1 MKLLRIIL
9 VFACAVIATG
19 TYAQDC
25 DEYTVS
31 AQNGNAY
38 YTPVNNFYRYSFTQQ
53 IFTPGEVGSTGNIT
67 NIAFKYCYTSPSTKK
82 NNVKIYLGHTNKDV
96 FNSTTDWVSPNS
108 LTLVYTGDL
117 NCSTGWNDFELDVP
131 FAYNGV
137 DNLIVCVDDESNQ
150 YDGSS
155 YTFYYTNCTDNKT
168 LTYQNDATSWTNSTS
183 NSGTL
188 RSYRPDICFKFCEPY
203 AMSSGTH
210 TLTTCNVTI
219 YDNGGP
225 SGNYAAN
232 SNDTLIIYPSTND
245 CKVSLTGGTY
255 NMANQSSG
263 GIPYDYIKIFNG
275 DDVSG
280 TLLST
285 LSGLNGTITTP
296 ITSTASNGALTIVF
310 HSNGSNQKDGF
321 ALSFSCDCPITSYNM
336 SSGTHTI
343 TACDITVYDNGGPN
357 GDYAN
362 NSNDILIINPTS
374 SGCFVSLTGTY
385 YTEASYDTIKIYN
398 GAGVS
403 GALLAT
409 LAGNGTVTTPIT
421 STASNGALTISFH
434 SDGSVQYDGFEFFI
448 DCSGGCSCGIG
459 PSGLNATTGDQ
470 QITLTWNA
478 AAGASGYLIEYGPH
492 GFTPGTGTQVSTNN
506 TSYTFN
512 NLVNGAE
519 LDFYVSMICNGTP
532 ITPVMISATPN
543 ITYNMTSGTHT
554 ITSCGTIVY
563 DNGGPNGDYSTY
575 SNDTLIIY
583 PSSSGCMVSLTG
595 TYLTE
600 SVSLDYIKVFNGA
613 GTSGTLLATFGGTGA
628 VTTPI
633 YSSAP
638 NGALT
643 IVFHSDGSVQKSG
656 YEFFIDCSGG
666 CSCGIGPSGLNATT
680 GNQQIILSWTA
691 ATDANGYVIEY
702 GPHGFAPGTGTQ
714 VSTNST
720 SYTFNNLTNGLELD
734 FYVSMICNGT
744 PAVPVM
750 VSSTPNN
757 DISMQSGSTTIT
769 ACNTIV
775 YDNGGAN
782 GDYANSSNDTLII
795 YPATT
800 GCKISL
806 TGSYVTE
813 SATLDYIKIFD
824 GAGVTGTLLATLG
837 GTGSVTTPI
846 NSTDA
851 NGALTIV
858 FRSDGSVQK
867 SGFEFVISTICQGNC
882 NCDFSPQ
889 TIYLADTVYC
899 CVPYHDNGLDTTFTH
914 AGTYKFSFVNI
925 PNNNCDTIRNVLLTL
940 TVLPVS
946 ISGSSY
952 FCADS
957 SVTLTAS
964 PGVSYL
970 WNTGET
976 SQSITVNQ
984 IGTYRVTVT
993 AEQGCTAS
1001 ASHIVAPIDEFISSI
1016 SIPDMCAGN
1025 SYLITGSYETESE
1038 IELYH
1043 TQSTLSIADTAFLP
1057 DGVPCDPYGCSY
1069 RSTLTFTDYND
1080 TSIVES
1086 VDDIYYVKINL
1097 EHSFIGDIYINITC
1111 PNGQKADIMR
1121 WSGSGSTDCS
1131 SLIPESS
1138 REWQDGDNYSSAHFG
1153 DAYDFEDSDNKCDMT
1168 SANNAPG
1175 TGWNYCWSNNN
1186 SQGYT
1191 YAADGGLVYRSANV
1205 HNGSV
1210 DSSNVEAGTQFYHP
1224 DESFESLI
1232 GCPLNGNWYIEV
1244 MDGWGIDNGYIF
1256 GWELSLTEEQFLSNP
1271 FDVSYITPDSIWT
1284 TVISDTSF
1292 TISPPA
1298 DLSGD
1303 TTILY
1308 TLHFYDSDGCSFD
1321 TIVPVQVYAAPHS
1334 DIWVTTC
1341 DEYEWNGVTLTT
1353 SGEYTQTFPSTANCD
1368 SVVTLHLTINDV
1380 ATGIDTQTACNEYIW
1395 IDGNTYTAS
1404 NNTAT
1409 YTIVGG
1415 SVLGCDSVVSLNLT
1429 INDAYEVNDERTVC
1443 PNALPYVWNDV
1454 TFTEAGTQ
1462 SVTLTATNGCDSVVN
1477 MTLSL
1482 NDAYEINDERTVCPT
1497 ALPYEWNGVTF
1508 NEAGT
1513 QSVTLTAVN
1522 GCDSVV
1528 NMTLSLNDAY
1538 EINDERTVCPTAL
1551 PYEWNGVTF
1560 NEAGTQSVTLTATN
1574 GCDSVVNMT
1583 LSLNDAYEINDERT
1597 VCPNA
1602 LPYSWNGVT
1611 FNEAGTQSVTLTAV
1625 NGCDSVVN
1633 MTLSLNSAYEV
1644 NDEITVCPN
1653 ALPYEWNNVTFTEA
1667 GTQSVT
1673 LTATNGCDS
1682 VVNMTLSLNDAYEIN
1697 DERTVCPTA
1706 LPYEWNGVTFHE
1718 AGTQSVT
1725 LTATNGCDSV
1735 VNMILSLNSAYEIN
1749 DERTVCP
1756 TALPYVWNGLTFNEA
1771 GTQSV
1776 TLTADNGCDSVVN
1789 MTLSLNDAYEV
1800 NDEITVCPTAL
1811 PYSWN
1816 GVTFNEAGTQS
1827 VTLTAVNGCDSV
1839 VNMTLSLNSAYE
1851 VNDEI
1856 TVCPNALPYE
1866 WNNVTFTE
1874 AGTQSVTLT
1883 ATNGCDSVVNMTLSL
1898 NDAYEINDERTVC
1911 PTALPYS
1918 WNGVTF
1924 NEAGTQSVTL
1934 TAVNGCDSVVNMTLS
1949 LNDAYEIN
1957 DERTVCP
1964 TALPYVWNGVTFNE
1978 AGMQSVTLTAVNGCD
1993 SVVNM
1998 TLSLNDAYEINDEIT
2013 VCPTALPYVWN
2024 GVTFNEAGTQSV
2036 TLTADNG
2043 CDSVVNM
2050 TLSLNDAYEIND
2062 ERTVCPTALP
2072 YSWNGVSFTEAGT
2085 QSVTLTATNGCDS
2098 VVNMTLSL
2106 NDAYEINDERTVCPT
2121 ALPYVWN
2128 GVTFTEAGTQ
2138 SVTITAANGCDSV
2151 VNMTLSL
2158 NDAYEINDE
2167 RTVCPTAL
2175 PYSWNG
2181 VTFNEAGTQSVT
2193 LTAVNG
2199 CDSVVNMTL
2208 LVFTPTHTATSQE
2221 QCGGTFIWNG
2231 TEYAESGDY
2240 TFSHEDGNG
2249 CIQVDTLHLV
2259 IHPLPETPILSV
2271 TDNTSCTEPNGSI
2284 SIIAPTGDGL
2294 TYSLNGGTPQSENS
2308 FSGLT
2313 TGTFTI
2319 TVWNNNGCSSSAS
2332 DSVSTIG
2339 STVNVAASANS
2350 PCVNGTL
2357 ELSASSESSDVSF
2370 EWTGPNNF
2378 SSSESQHIISNVSTD
2393 HAGVYT
2399 VVVTEIATGCTAS
2412 ASTTV
2417 SIHTPTTGDT
2427 TATACYSF
2435 FWHGETF
2442 TVSGDYRDTLANING
2457 CDSVVTLHLTIND
2470 TVFHQFEA
2478 QSCYSYDWN
2487 NTAYTQS
2494 GDYVQYFTA
2503 QNGCDSIVTLHL
2515 TINDTVFHQFEAQ
2528 SCYSYDWN
2536 NTTYTQSGDYIQ
2548 YFTAQNGC
2556 DSIVTLHLT
2565 INDTV
2570 FHQFEA
2576 QSCYSYD
2583 WNNTAYTQSGD
2594 YVQYFTAQNGC
2605 DSIVT
2610 LHLTINDTVFHQF
2623 DAQSCYSYEWNN
2635 TTYSLSGDYV
2645 QYFTAQNGCDSVVTL
2660 HLTISDTVFH
2670 QFEAQSCYSYDW
2682 NNTTYTQSGDYVQSF
2697 TAQNG
2702 CDSIVT
2708 LHLTISDTVFH
2719 QFEAQ
2724 SCYSYEW
2731 NNTIYTQSGDYV
2743 QYFTAQNGCD
2753 SVVTLHLTISDTV
2766 FHQFDA
2772 QSCYSYEW
2780 NNTIYTLSG
2789 DYVQYFT
2796 AANGCDS
2803 VVTLHLTINTPTHTA
2818 TSQEQCGGT
2827 FTWNGTEYAESG
2839 DYTFSHED
2847 DNGCIQVDTLHLI
2860 IHPLPE
2866 TLVLTATDNTSCA
2879 DPNGAITIESP
2890 IGSGFSYSI
2899 NGTDFQTQTAFNGLN
2914 TGDFTVTVMDEYGC
2928 TSTATVNVGTV
2939 GNTVTAAA
2947 SANTPCAG
2955 GVLELYAE
2963 TETTGATF
2971 AWSGPNNYSSNEQNP
2986 ALEYASPNLNGEYA
3000 LTVTDPVTHC
3010 SMSANVYVNVISP
3023 NVGNISINGVTILC
3037 DGESTDLT
3045 AFAFGNNGDV
3055 SFTWSNGDIGAT
3067 VTMTPTE
3074 STTYTVTAT
3083 ATIDDCSASVESSVE
3098 VTVNALPQ
3106 VNISGEFSF
3115 CQGESTT
3122 LIATEGYTYLWDN
3135 NLPSQSISV
3144 SEGGTYTVTVT
3155 DDNNCSNSASVTVNM
3170 LALPAIPSLTPTD
3183 NTSCADPNGAIT
3195 VDSPVGLGFTY
3206 SINGADFQ
3214 TETVFTDL
3222 HPGDYIITVMDEN
3235 GCVNNA
3241 SVNVGAVGNTVD
3253 AVASANTPCA
3263 GEPLV
3268 LTAETG
3274 TSAAI
3279 FDWTGPNG
3287 YSSNEQNPTRDN
3299 ANDNM
3304 SGQYTLTVT
3313 NPETHCSAA
3322 SNVIVTVNSPNTGIV
3337 NIYGVTTLCLGDSTE
3352 LIVTPTGGNGEFSY
3366 VWNTGDTTTN
3376 ISLNPV
3382 ESATYT
3388 VSTTAV
3394 VGDCSASTETSVN
3407 VIVNPLPDANISG
3420 ITAFCEDDVQ
3430 KLTAAEGIAYH
3441 WSNNSTTQSI
3451 YVFESGTY
3459 SVTVTD
3465 INNCSNSDS
3474 VSVELL
3480 PLPSTPTL
3488 TPTDNS
3494 SCTVPNGAITVDS
3507 PIGAGFTYSI
3517 DDIDYQAETTFNG
3530 LDAGNYIV
3538 IVFNEYGCAS
3548 AGSVSVGQIGNM
3560 VDATASA
3567 NTPCAGETLVLAAET
3582 NTSAATFSWAG
3593 PDSFSSNEQN
3603 PIRENANEEM
3613 NGQYILTVTDSVT
3626 HCSMTDTV
3634 LVSVI
3639 SPNTGTIT
3647 IIGDTVL
3654 CQGDSTELSITVS
3667 DNNGNLSYLWDTG
3680 ETTTTVSANPSQST
3694 TYTVTTT
3701 ATLDGCSTSAETS
3714 VNVIVNT
3721 LPDISI
3727 SGTLI
3732 FCDGEVQELTASNG
3746 YNYLWGDNSTS
3757 QSILVSEGGEYAV
3770 TATDSNGCSN
3780 STSVNVTVNPIIYV
3794 TIDTTICHEASYPF
3808 DNQSITTSG
3817 TYIDTLTS
3825 SYGCDSIVTL
3835 NLIVADELRDSL
3847 LVDIC
3852 LGDSYFHPYFGELS
3866 PTETH
3871 TYQTVVT
3878 LDQGCSQTFS
3888 LTLTVHQPKET
3899 HIETSLCVGDT
3910 YQDNGFNIIA
3920 THATDTTYIL
3930 NDTTTFGCDSTIF
3943 LHLIVHPS
3951 TDTTFLVTIVQN
3963 DLPFE
3968 LNSTYYYTTGIYTQD
3983 TLNIF
3988 GCDSI
3993 ITLNLIVNENVSN
4006 EIDSTICDNALPMT
4020 WNSVEFLTAGDTT
4033 ITLTAATGA
4042 DSVLTMHLH
4051 VNPTY
4056 HIDIFDTV
4064 CAGVYFESHGF
4075 QTTSFSDT
4083 ILSHNDLSV
4092 AGCDSVTTLHLTVK
4106 QPTAF
4111 TDVHDT
4117 CDSFTWID
4125 GVTYTEST
4133 TEPTVTLVNA
4143 AGCDSVITL
4152 HLTIRK
4158 STDYTDVHDTC
4169 DSFTWID
4176 GITYT
4181 ESTNTPTVTL
4191 VNAAGCDSVVTLN
4204 LTIRRSTTF
4213 TDVFD
4218 TCCNSFTWID
4228 GITYTESTNSPTFT
4242 LTNTVG
4248 CDSVVSLQLTIRK
4261 PTIYTDTHDTCD
4273 NFTWINGITYT
4284 ESTNTPT
4291 VTLTNAAGCDS
4302 VVTLN
4307 LTIYHPI
4314 HSAVTETTCESF
4326 TWNNQTYLQSGTYTF
4341 AHPDEN
4347 SCTQVDT
4354 LHLTVNYPVHTS
4366 ITETACESYLWNGQ
4380 TYTSSG
4386 TYTFSHEDA
4395 NGCTQVDTLHLT
4407 VNYPTHTAMADTA
4420 CESYT
4425 WNNQTYTQSGTYTF
4439 SHNDANGCTQ
4449 VDTLHLIV
4457 HHQIH
4462 IATTEN
4468 ACESFE
4474 WNGTTYTESGTYLF
4488 THLDAHGCTQVDTLH
4503 LTIHL
4508 PVHTAISQFTCD
4520 NYLWNDKIYSA
4531 SGTYLF
4537 SHLDENGCEQ
4547 VDTLH
4552 LTFVDPATSI
4562 TSLTNH
4568 FCSEGRLVLEVQT
4581 QLEDYVWSTGETSQT
4596 IIVNE
4601 EGTYTVT
4608 ASQGDCEA
4616 VAAFTIEPC
4625 ELEILLPNAIHP
4637 DGNGLNE
4644 FFSIAEAY
4652 YDQIN
4657 DFGFSI
4663 YIYNRWG
4670 VLVFSST
4677 SKYFQWNG
4685 EVNGT
4690 IYHDNVYNYI
4700 IEYRTKS
4707 GSPRNLK
4714 GSITVL

>member
-9 VFACAVIATG
+9 LFVCAVIATG

-31 AQNGNAY
+31 AQDGTAY
-38 YTPVNNFYRYSFTQQ
+38 NTPINNYWKYSFTQQ
-53 IFTPGEVGSTGNIT
+53 IFTHDEVGPAGDIT
-67 NIAFKYCYTSPSTKK
+67 KISFKYSYSSSMTKK
-82 NNVKIYLGHTNKDV
+82 NNVKIYLGHTTKNE
-96 FNSTTDWVSPNS
+96 FSSTTDWVSPTG
-108 LTLVYTGDL
+108 LTLVYSGNL
-117 NCSTGWNDFELDVP
+117 NCSAGWNEFELDIP
-131 FAYNGV
+131 FAYNGG
-137 DNLIVCVDDESNQ
+137 DNLLVCVEDESNQ

-155 YTFYYTNCTDNKT
+155 YTFYYTNCTGNNALVYYDDYD
-168 LTYQNDATSWTNSTS
+168 LWTSSS
-183 NSGTL
+183 DGSL
-188 RSYRPDICFKFCEPY
+188 YSYRSDIRFSFCEPY
-203 AMSSGTH
+203 AMSSGTQ

-225 SGNYAAN
+225 SNSYSAY
-232 SNDTLIIYPSTND
+232 SNDTLIIYPATSG

-255 NMANQSSG
+255 AIEAPSSSG
-263 GIPYDYIKIFNG
+263 TLYDYIKIFNG
-275 DDVSG
+275 EGVSG

-310 HSNGSNQKDGF
+310 HSDGSIQQNGF

-362 NSNDILIINPTS
+362 NSNDTLIILPSS
-374 SGCFVSLTGTY
+374 SGCMVSLTGTY
-385 YTEASYDTIKIYN
+385 VTESVSFDYIKIYN
-398 GAGVS
+398 GTGVS
-403 GALLAT
+403 GTLLAT
-409 LAGNGTVTTPIT
+409 LAETGSVTTPI
-421 STASNGALTISFH
+421 SSSASNGALTIVFH
-434 SDGSVQYDGFEFFI
+434 SDGSVQKSGYEFFI
-448 DCSGGCSCGIG
+448 DCAGGCSCGIG
-459 PSGLNATTGDQ
+459 PSGLNTATGDQ
-470 QITLTWNA
+470 QVTLSWTA
-478 AAGASGYLIEYGPH
+478 APGANGYLIEYGPH
-492 GFTPGTGTQVSTNN
+492 GFMPGTGTQVSTNG

-512 NLVNGAE
+512 NLVNGTE

-532 ITPVMISATPN
+532 APPVMVSATPN
-543 ITYNMTSGTHT
+543 NKIIMHSGTST
-554 ITSCGTIVY
+554 ITTCNTLVY

-583 PSSSGCMVSLTG
+583 PSSSGCLVSLTG
-595 TYLTE
+595 TYVTE
-600 SVSLDYIKVFNGA
+600 SITYDYIKIYNGT
-613 GTSGTLLATFGGTGA
+613 GTSGTLLATLAGTGS

-643 IVFHSDGSVQKSG
+643 IIFHSDGSSQYSG
-656 YEFFIDCSGG
+656 YEFNIQC
-666 CSCGIGPSGLNATT
+666 
-680 GNQQIILSWTA
+680 
-691 ATDANGYVIEY
+691 
-702 GPHGFAPGTGTQ
+702 
-714 VSTNST
+714 
-720 SYTFNNLTNGLELD
+720 
-734 FYVSMICNGT
+734 
-744 PAVPVM
+744 
-750 VSSTPNN
+750 
-757 DISMQSGSTTIT
+757 
-769 ACNTIV
+769 
-775 YDNGGAN
+775 
-782 GDYANSSNDTLII
+782 
-795 YPATT
+795 
-800 GCKISL
+800 
-806 TGSYVTE
+806 
-813 SATLDYIKIFD
+813 
-824 GAGVTGTLLATLG
+824 
-837 GTGSVTTPI
+837 
-846 NSTDA
+846 
-851 NGALTIV
+851 
-858 FRSDGSVQK
+858 
-867 SGFEFVISTICQGNC
+867 NC
-882 NCDFSPQ
+882 NVFQ
-889 TIYLADTVYC
+889 VTDTVCFGSHYQN
-899 CVPYHDNGLDTTFTH
+899 YGFDTTF
-914 AGTYKFSFVNI
+914 VI
-925 PNNNCDTIRNVLLTL
+925 PGEHSLSYVDQNGSIYVLQLY
-940 TVLPVS
+940 VLPKNHIS
-946 ISGSSY
+946 ITGDHY

-957 SVTLTAS
+957 TIILTAS
-964 PGVSYL
+964 PSVSYL
-970 WNTGET
+970 WSTGET
-976 SQSITVNQ
+976 TQSISVSQ
-984 IGTYRVTVT
+984 DGTYQVTVT
-993 AEQGCTAS
+993 NIYGCTATAIHS
-1001 ASHIVAPIDEFISSI
+1001 VTPINEFISSI
-1016 SIPDMCAGN
+1016 NIPDMCAGN

-1038 IELYH
+1038 IQMYH
-1043 TQSTLSIADTAFLP
+1043 TQSTLSVADTAFLP
-1057 DGVPCDPYGCSY
+1057 DGIPCDPYGCSY
-1069 RSTLTFTDYND
+1069 RSTLTFTDYSENA
-1080 TSIVES
+1080 IVES

-1111 PNGQKADIMR
+1111 PNGQKADIMH
-1121 WSGSGSTDCS
+1121 WAGTGSSVCSDSIPDSSIGWQPGDNCYGSTF
-1131 SLIPESS
+1131 
-1138 REWQDGDNYSSAHFG
+1138 FG
-1153 DAYDFEDSDNKCDMT
+1153 EAYDYGATDKCDI
-1168 SANNAPG
+1168 SASENAPG
-1175 TGWNYCWSNNN
+1175 IGWNYCWSNNT

-1205 HNGSV
+1205 HSVTVGSYSESV
-1210 DSSNVEAGTQFYHP
+1210 IDSSNVSAGTQFYHP

-1232 GCPLNGNWYIEV
+1232 GCPLNGDWYIEV
-1244 MDGWGIDNGYIF
+1244 IDGYGADNGYIF
-1256 GWELSLTEEQFLSNP
+1256 SWELALTDELLMSNN

-1284 TVISDTSF
+1284 TVMSDTSF

-1308 TLHFYDSDGCSFD
+1308 TLHFYDSEGCSFD
-1321 TIVPVQVYAAPHS
+1321 TIVPIQVNAAPHT

-1341 DEYEWNGVTLTT
+1341 DDYEWNGVTYTT
-1353 SGEYTQTFPSTANCD
+1353 SGEYTRTFSSSAGCD
-1368 SVVTLHLTINDV
+1368 SVVTLHLTISDF
-1380 ATGIDTQTACNEYIW
+1380 ATGTDIQTACDEFTW
-1395 IDGNTYTAS
+1395 IDGVTYTES

-1409 YTIVGG
+1409 FTIENG
-1415 SVLGCDSVVSLNLT
+1415 SMQGCDSVVTLNLT
-1429 INDAYEVNDERTVC
+1429 INDVYEVNDERTIC
-1443 PNALPYVWNDV
+1443 PTALPYIWNDV
-1454 TFTEAGTQ
+1454 TFNEAGTQ
-1462 SVTLTATNGCDSVVN
+1462 SVTLTAANGCDSVVN
-1477 MTLSL
+1477 MTLAL
-1482 NDAYEINDERTVCPT
+1482 NDAYNVNDERTVCPT
-1497 ALPYEWNGVTF
+1497 ALPYEWNDVIF

-1513 QSVTLTAVN
+1513 QSVTLTA
-1522 GCDSVV
+1522 
-1528 NMTLSLNDAY
+1528 A
-1538 EINDERTVCPTAL
+1538 
-1551 PYEWNGVTF
+1551 
-1560 NEAGTQSVTLTATN
+1560 
-1574 GCDSVVNMT
+1574 
-1583 LSLNDAYEINDERT
+1583 
-1597 VCPNA
+1597 
-1602 LPYSWNGVT
+1602 
-1611 FNEAGTQSVTLTAV
+1611 

-1633 MTLSLNSAYEV
+1633 MTLSLNSAYEI
-1644 NDEITVCPN
+1644 NDERTVCPN

-1682 VVNMTLSLNDAYEIN
+1682 VVNMTLSLN
-1697 DERTVCPTA
+1697 
-1706 LPYEWNGVTFHE
+1706 
-1718 AGTQSVT
+1718 
-1725 LTATNGCDSV
+1725 
-1735 VNMILSLNSAYEIN
+1735 SAYEVN

-1756 TALPYVWNGLTFNEA
+1756 TALPYVWNG
-1771 GTQSV
+1771 
-1776 TLTADNGCDSVVN
+1776 
-1789 MTLSLNDAYEV
+1789 
-1800 NDEITVCPTAL
+1800 
-1811 PYSWN
+1811 
-1816 GVTFNEAGTQS
+1816 VTFN
-1827 VTLTAVNGCDSV
+1827 
-1839 VNMTLSLNSAYE
+1839 
-1851 VNDEI
+1851 
-1856 TVCPNALPYE
+1856 
-1866 WNNVTFTE
+1866 E

-1964 TALPYVWNGVTFNE
+1964 TALPYVWNGVTFTE
-1978 AGMQSVTLTAVNGCD
+1978 AGTQSVTLTADNGCD

-2024 GVTFNEAGTQSV
+2024 GVTFNEAGMQSV
-2036 TLTADNG
+2036 TLTAVNG
-2043 CDSVVNM
+2043 CDSIVNM
-2050 TLSLNDAYEIND
+2050 TLALNDTYE
-2062 ERTVCPTALP
+2062 V
-2072 YSWNGVSFTEAGT
+2072 
-2085 QSVTLTATNGCDS
+2085 
-2098 VVNMTLSL
+2098 
-2106 NDAYEINDERTVCPT
+2106 NDERTVCPT

-2128 GVTFTEAGTQ
+2128 GVTFNEAGTQ
-2138 SVTITAANGCDSV
+2138 SVTLTAANGCDSV
-2151 VNMTLSL
+2151 VNMTLSV

-2167 RTVCPTAL
+2167 RTICPTAL
-2175 PYSWNG
+2175 PYIWNG

-2199 CDSVVNMTL
+2199 CDSAVNMTL

-2221 QCGGTFIWNG
+2221 QCGGTFTWNG

-2284 SIIAPTGDGL
+2284 SITSPTGDGL

-2417 SIHTPTTGDT
+2417 SIHTPTTSDT
-2427 TATACYSF
+2427 NATACYSF
-2435 FWHGETF
+2435 LWHGETF

-2515 TINDTVFHQFEAQ
+2515 TINDTVFHQFDAQ
-2528 SCYSYDWN
+2528 SCYSYEWN
-2536 NTTYTQSGDYIQ
+2536 NTI
-2548 YFTAQNGC
+2548 
-2556 DSIVTLHLT
+2556 
-2565 INDTV
+2565 
-2570 FHQFEA
+2570 
-2576 QSCYSYD
+2576 
-2583 WNNTAYTQSGD
+2583 YTQSGD

-2866 TLVLTATDNTSCA
+2866 TPVLTATDNTSCA

-2986 ALEYASPNLNGEYA
+2986 ALEYASTNLNGEYT

-3083 ATIDDCSASVESSVE
+3083 ATIDDCSASVESSVD

-3382 ESATYT
+3382 ESATYI

-3582 NTSAATFSWAG
+3582 NTSAATFTWAG
-3593 PDSFSSNEQN
+3593 PDSFISNEQN

-3613 NGQYILTVTDSVT
+3613 NGQYILTVTNSVT

-3647 IIGDTVL
+3647 IIGDTVF

-3746 YNYLWGDNSTS
+3746 YNYLWGNNSTS
-3757 QSILVSEGGEYAV
+3757 QSILVSESGEYAV

-3780 STSVNVTVNPIIYV
+3780 STSVNVTVNPIIHV

-3983 TLNIF
+3983 TLNIL

-4020 WNSVEFLTAGDTT
+4020 WNSVEFLTEGDTT

-4083 ILSHNDLSV
+4083 ILSNNDLSV
-4092 AGCDSVTTLHLTVK
+4092 TGCDSVTTLHLTVK

-4191 VNAAGCDSVVTLN
+4191 VNAAGCDSVVTLD
-4204 LTIRRSTTF
+4204 LTIRNTTTY
-4213 TDVFD
+4213 TDTYD

-4314 HSAVTETTCESF
+4314 HSAVTETACESF

-4425 WNNQTYTQSGTYTF
+4425 WNYQTYTQSGTYTF

-4508 PVHTAISQFTCD
+4508 PVHTAISQFSCD

-4552 LTFVDPATSI
+4552 LTFVDPTTSI

>member
-9 VFACAVIATG
+9 VFVCAVIATG

-96 FNSTTDWVSPNS
+96 FNSTTDWVSPNT

-155 YTFYYTNCTDNKT
+155 YTFYYTNCTGNKT

-310 HSNGSNQKDGF
+310 HSNESNEREGF
-321 ALSFSCDCPITSYNM
+321 KLIFNCECPITSINM
-336 SSGTHTI
+336 SGTQTI
-343 TACDITVYDNGGPN
+343 TTCGITIYDNGGPDD
-357 GDYAN
+357 DYGYN
-362 NSNDILIINPTS
+362 RNDTLIIYPSN
-374 SGCFVSLTGTY
+374 SGCMVSLTGTY
-385 YTEASYDTIKIYN
+385 DTETYYDTIKIYN
-398 GAGVS
+398 GTGVT
-403 GALLAT
+403 GTPIAA
-409 LAGNGTVTTPIT
+409 LAGNGSVTSPIT
-421 STASNGALTISFH
+421 STANNGAITILFH
-434 SDGSVQYDGFEFFI
+434 SDGSVNYGGFELYV
-448 DCSGGCSCGIG
+448 DCAGGCSCGIG

-543 ITYNMTSGTHT
+543 NTYNMTSGTHT

-595 TYLTE
+595 TYVTE
-600 SVSLDYIKVFNGA
+600 SVTWDYIKIFNGT
-613 GTSGTLLATFGGTGA
+613 GTSGTLLATLAGTGS

-643 IVFHSDGSVQKSG
+643 VVFHSDGSGQYSG
-656 YEFFIDCSGG
+656 YEFNIQC
-666 CSCGIGPSGLNATT
+666 
-680 GNQQIILSWTA
+680 
-691 ATDANGYVIEY
+691 
-702 GPHGFAPGTGTQ
+702 
-714 VSTNST
+714 
-720 SYTFNNLTNGLELD
+720 
-734 FYVSMICNGT
+734 ICN
-744 PAVPVM
+744 
-750 VSSTPNN
+750 
-757 DISMQSGSTTIT
+757 
-769 ACNTIV
+769 
-775 YDNGGAN
+775 
-782 GDYANSSNDTLII
+782 
-795 YPATT
+795 
-800 GCKISL
+800 
-806 TGSYVTE
+806 
-813 SATLDYIKIFD
+813 IFQ
-824 GAGVTGTLLATLG
+824 V
-837 GTGSVTTPI
+837 
-846 NSTDA
+846 
-851 NGALTIV
+851 
-858 FRSDGSVQK
+858 
-867 SGFEFVISTICQGNC
+867 
-882 NCDFSPQ
+882 
-889 TIYLADTVYC
+889 ADTVCFGGHYQN
-899 CVPYHDNGLDTTFTH
+899 YGFDTTFVIPGSH
-914 AGTYKFSFVNI
+914 SLSHIDQNGTLFV
-925 PNNNCDTIRNVLLTL
+925 LQLY
-940 TVLPVS
+940 VLPKNHIS
-946 ISGSSY
+946 ITGDHY

-957 SVTLTAS
+957 TITLTAS
-964 PGVSYL
+964 PGVSYF
-970 WNTGET
+970 WNTGAT
-976 SQSITVNQ
+976 TQSISVSQN
-984 IGTYRVTVT
+984 GTYQVTVT
-993 AEQGCTAS
+993 DNYGCTTTATHTITS
-1001 ASHIVAPIDEFISSI
+1001 INDFISSI

-1038 IELYH
+1038 IQMYH

-1057 DGVPCDPYGCSY
+1057 DGIPCDPYGCSY
-1069 RSTLTFTDYND
+1069 RSTLTFTDYSENA
-1080 TSIVES
+1080 IVES

-1097 EHSFIGDIYINITC
+1097 EHSWIGDIYINITC

-1121 WSGSGSTDCS
+1121 WSGSGSTECS

-1138 REWQDGDNYSSAHFG
+1138 RGWQTGSNYGNSAYFG
-1153 DAYDFEDSDNKCDMT
+1153 QANDDEDYDNKCDKNA
-1168 SANNAPG
+1168 SENAPG
-1175 TGWNYCWSNNN
+1175 IGWNYCWSNNT

-1210 DSSNVEAGTQFYHP
+1210 DSSNVAAGTQYYHP
-1224 DESFESLI
+1224 DEAFESLI
-1232 GCPLNGNWYIEV
+1232 GCPLNGDWYIEV
-1244 MDGWGIDNGYIF
+1244 MDGWGVDNGYIF
-1256 GWELSLTEEQFLSNP
+1256 GWELALTEELLISNN

-1284 TVISDTSF
+1284 TVLSDTSF

-1308 TLHFYDSDGCSFD
+1308 TLHFYDSEGCSFD
-1321 TIVPVQVYAAPHS
+1321 TIVPVQVYAAPHI

-1341 DEYEWNGVTLTT
+1341 DDYEWNGVTYTA
-1353 SGEYTQTFPSTANCD
+1353 SGEYTRTFSSAAGCD
-1368 SVVTLHLTINDV
+1368 SVVTLHLTIND
-1380 ATGIDTQTACNEYIW
+1380 
-1395 IDGNTYTAS
+1395 
-1404 NNTAT
+1404 
-1409 YTIVGG
+1409 TIFQEF
-1415 SVLGCDSVVSLNLT
+1415 
-1429 INDAYEVNDERTVC
+1429 DAQNCYSYDWNGTV
-1443 PNALPYVWNDV
+1443 Y
-1454 TFTEAGTQ
+1454 TQ
-1462 SVTLTATNGCDSVVN
+1462 SGDYIQSFTAHNGCDSVV
-1477 MTLSL
+1477 TLHL
-1482 NDAYEINDERTVCPT
+1482 TINDTIFQEFDAQNC
-1497 ALPYEWNGVTF
+1497 YSYDWNGTVY
-1508 NEAGT
+1508 T
-1513 QSVTLTAVN
+1513 QSGDYVQDFTAHN
-1522 GCDSVV
+1522 GCDS
-1528 NMTLSLNDAY
+1528 
-1538 EINDERTVCPTAL
+1538 I
-1551 PYEWNGVTF
+1551 
-1560 NEAGTQSVTLTATN
+1560 VTLHLT
-1574 GCDSVVNMT
+1574 
-1583 LSLNDAYEINDERT
+1583 IN
-1597 VCPNA
+1597 
-1602 LPYSWNGVT
+1602 
-1611 FNEAGTQSVTLTAV
+1611 
-1625 NGCDSVVN
+1625 
-1633 MTLSLNSAYEV
+1633 
-1644 NDEITVCPN
+1644 
-1653 ALPYEWNNVTFTEA
+1653 
-1667 GTQSVT
+1667 
-1673 LTATNGCDS
+1673 
-1682 VVNMTLSLNDAYEIN
+1682 
-1697 DERTVCPTA
+1697 
-1706 LPYEWNGVTFHE
+1706 
-1718 AGTQSVT
+1718 
-1725 LTATNGCDSV
+1725 
-1735 VNMILSLNSAYEIN
+1735 
-1749 DERTVCP
+1749 
-1756 TALPYVWNGLTFNEA
+1756 
-1771 GTQSV
+1771 
-1776 TLTADNGCDSVVN
+1776 
-1789 MTLSLNDAYEV
+1789 
-1800 NDEITVCPTAL
+1800 
-1811 PYSWN
+1811 
-1816 GVTFNEAGTQS
+1816 
-1827 VTLTAVNGCDSV
+1827 
-1839 VNMTLSLNSAYE
+1839 
-1851 VNDEI
+1851 
-1856 TVCPNALPYE
+1856 
-1866 WNNVTFTE
+1866 
-1874 AGTQSVTLT
+1874 
-1883 ATNGCDSVVNMTLSL
+1883 
-1898 NDAYEINDERTVC
+1898 
-1911 PTALPYS
+1911 
-1918 WNGVTF
+1918 
-1924 NEAGTQSVTL
+1924 
-1934 TAVNGCDSVVNMTLS
+1934 
-1949 LNDAYEIN
+1949 
-1957 DERTVCP
+1957 
-1964 TALPYVWNGVTFNE
+1964 
-1978 AGMQSVTLTAVNGCD
+1978 
-1993 SVVNM
+1993 
-1998 TLSLNDAYEINDEIT
+1998 
-2013 VCPTALPYVWN
+2013 
-2024 GVTFNEAGTQSV
+2024 
-2036 TLTADNG
+2036 
-2043 CDSVVNM
+2043 
-2050 TLSLNDAYEIND
+2050 
-2062 ERTVCPTALP
+2062 
-2072 YSWNGVSFTEAGT
+2072 
-2085 QSVTLTATNGCDS
+2085 
-2098 VVNMTLSL
+2098 
-2106 NDAYEINDERTVCPT
+2106 
-2121 ALPYVWN
+2121 
-2128 GVTFTEAGTQ
+2128 
-2138 SVTITAANGCDSV
+2138 
-2151 VNMTLSL
+2151 
-2158 NDAYEINDE
+2158 
-2167 RTVCPTAL
+2167 
-2175 PYSWNG
+2175 
-2181 VTFNEAGTQSVT
+2181 
-2193 LTAVNG
+2193 
-2199 CDSVVNMTL
+2199 
-2208 LVFTPTHTATSQE
+2208 TPVHTATSQE

-2417 SIHTPTTGDT
+2417 SIHTPTTSDT
-2427 TATACYSF
+2427 NATACYSF
-2435 FWHGETF
+2435 LWHGETF

-2494 GDYVQYFTA
+2494 GDYV
-2503 QNGCDSIVTLHL
+2503 
-2515 TINDTVFHQFEAQ
+2515 
-2528 SCYSYDWN
+2528 
-2536 NTTYTQSGDYIQ
+2536 Q

-2670 QFEAQSCYSYDW
+2670 QFEAKSCYSYDW

-2866 TLVLTATDNTSCA
+2866 TPVLTATDNTSCA

-2899 NGTDFQTQTAFNGLN
+2899 NGTDFQPQTTFNGLN

-2986 ALEYASPNLNGEYA
+2986 ALEYASTNLNGEYA

-3055 SFTWSNGDIGAT
+3055 SFTWNNGDIGAT

-3083 ATIDDCSASVESSVE
+3083 ATIDDCSASVESSVD

-3170 LALPAIPSLTPTD
+3170 LALPAIPSLTSTD
-3183 NTSCADPNGAIT
+3183 NTSCADPNGTIT

-3451 YVFESGTY
+3451 YVFESSTY

-3654 CQGDSTELSITVS
+3654 CQGDSTELTITVS

-3746 YNYLWGDNSTS
+3746 YNYLWGNNSTS

-3780 STSVNVTVNPIIYV
+3780 STSVNVTVNPIIHV

-3852 LGDSYFHPYFGELS
+3852 LGDRYFHPYFGELS

-3910 YQDNGFNIIA
+3910 YQDNGFYIIA

-3968 LNSTYYYTTGIYTQD
+3968 LNSTYYYATGIYTQD

-4075 QTTSFSDT
+4075 QTISFSDT

-4092 AGCDSVTTLHLTVK
+4092 TGCDSVTTLHLTVK

-4133 TEPTVTLVNA
+4133 TEPTVTLINT

-4314 HSAVTETTCESF
+4314 HSAVTETACESF

-4457 HHQIH
+4457 HHTIH

-4552 LTFVDPATSI
+4552 LTFVDPTTSI

-4637 DGNGLNE
+4637 DGNGMNE

-4677 SKYFQWNG
+4677 SKFFQWNG

>member
-9 VFACAVIATG
+9 LFVCAVIATG

-31 AQNGNAY
+31 AQDGTAY
-38 YTPVNNFYRYSFTQQ
+38 NTPINNYWKYSFTQQ
-53 IFTPGEVGSTGNIT
+53 IFTHDEVGPAGDIT
-67 NIAFKYCYTSPSTKK
+67 KISFKYSYSSSMTKK
-82 NNVKIYLGHTNKDV
+82 NNVKIYLGHTTKNE
-96 FNSTTDWVSPNS
+96 FSSTTDWVSPTG
-108 LTLVYTGDL
+108 LTLVYSGNL
-117 NCSTGWNDFELDVP
+117 NCSAGWNEFELDIP
-131 FAYNGV
+131 FAYNGG
-137 DNLIVCVDDESNQ
+137 DNLLVCVEDESNQ

-155 YTFYYTNCTDNKT
+155 YTFYYTNCTGNNALVYYDDYD
-168 LTYQNDATSWTNSTS
+168 LWTSSS
-183 NSGTL
+183 DGSL
-188 RSYRPDICFKFCEPY
+188 YSYRSDIRFSFCEPY
-203 AMSSGTH
+203 AMSSGTQ

-225 SGNYAAN
+225 SNSYSAY
-232 SNDTLIIYPSTND
+232 SNDTLIIYPATSG

-255 NMANQSSG
+255 AIEAPSSSG
-263 GIPYDYIKIFNG
+263 TLYDYIKIFNG
-275 DDVSG
+275 EGVSG

-310 HSNGSNQKDGF
+310 HSDGSIQQNGF

-362 NSNDILIINPTS
+362 NSNDTLIILPSS
-374 SGCFVSLTGTY
+374 SGCMVSLTGTY
-385 YTEASYDTIKIYN
+385 VTESVSFDYIKIYN
-398 GAGVS
+398 GTGVS
-403 GALLAT
+403 GTLLAT
-409 LAGNGTVTTPIT
+409 LAETGSVTTPI
-421 STASNGALTISFH
+421 SSSASNGALTIVFH
-434 SDGSVQYDGFEFFI
+434 SDGSVQKSGYEFFI
-448 DCSGGCSCGIG
+448 DCAGGCSCGIG
-459 PSGLNATTGDQ
+459 PSGLNTATGDQ
-470 QITLTWNA
+470 QVTLSWTA
-478 AAGASGYLIEYGPH
+478 APGANGYLIEYGPH
-492 GFTPGTGTQVSTNN
+492 GFMPGTGTQVSTNG

-512 NLVNGAE
+512 NLVNGTE

-532 ITPVMISATPN
+532 APPVMVSATPN
-543 ITYNMTSGTHT
+543 NKIIMHSGTST
-554 ITSCGTIVY
+554 ITTCNTLVY

-583 PSSSGCMVSLTG
+583 PSSSGCLVSLTG
-595 TYLTE
+595 TYVTE
-600 SVSLDYIKVFNGA
+600 SITYDYIKIYNGT
-613 GTSGTLLATFGGTGA
+613 GTSGTLLATLAGTGS

-643 IVFHSDGSVQKSG
+643 IIFHSDGSSQYSG
-656 YEFFIDCSGG
+656 YEFNIQC
-666 CSCGIGPSGLNATT
+666 
-680 GNQQIILSWTA
+680 
-691 ATDANGYVIEY
+691 
-702 GPHGFAPGTGTQ
+702 
-714 VSTNST
+714 
-720 SYTFNNLTNGLELD
+720 
-734 FYVSMICNGT
+734 
-744 PAVPVM
+744 
-750 VSSTPNN
+750 
-757 DISMQSGSTTIT
+757 
-769 ACNTIV
+769 
-775 YDNGGAN
+775 
-782 GDYANSSNDTLII
+782 
-795 YPATT
+795 
-800 GCKISL
+800 
-806 TGSYVTE
+806 
-813 SATLDYIKIFD
+813 
-824 GAGVTGTLLATLG
+824 
-837 GTGSVTTPI
+837 
-846 NSTDA
+846 
-851 NGALTIV
+851 
-858 FRSDGSVQK
+858 
-867 SGFEFVISTICQGNC
+867 NC
-882 NCDFSPQ
+882 NVFQ
-889 TIYLADTVYC
+889 VTDTVCFGSHYQN
-899 CVPYHDNGLDTTFTH
+899 YGFDTTF
-914 AGTYKFSFVNI
+914 VI
-925 PNNNCDTIRNVLLTL
+925 PGEHSLSYVDQNGSIYVLQLY
-940 TVLPVS
+940 VLPKNHIS
-946 ISGSSY
+946 ITGDHY

-957 SVTLTAS
+957 TIILTAS
-964 PGVSYL
+964 PSVSYL
-970 WNTGET
+970 WSTGET
-976 SQSITVNQ
+976 TQSISVSQ
-984 IGTYRVTVT
+984 DGTYQVTVT
-993 AEQGCTAS
+993 NIYGCTATAIHS
-1001 ASHIVAPIDEFISSI
+1001 VTPINEFISSI
-1016 SIPDMCAGN
+1016 NIPDMCAGN

-1038 IELYH
+1038 IQMYH
-1043 TQSTLSIADTAFLP
+1043 TQSTLSVADTAFLP
-1057 DGVPCDPYGCSY
+1057 DGIPCDPYGCSY
-1069 RSTLTFTDYND
+1069 RSTLTFTDYSENA
-1080 TSIVES
+1080 IVES

-1111 PNGQKADIMR
+1111 PNGQKADIMH
-1121 WSGSGSTDCS
+1121 WAGTGSSVCSDSIPDSSIGWQPGDNCYGSTF
-1131 SLIPESS
+1131 
-1138 REWQDGDNYSSAHFG
+1138 FG
-1153 DAYDFEDSDNKCDMT
+1153 EAYDYGATDKCDI
-1168 SANNAPG
+1168 SASENAPG
-1175 TGWNYCWSNNN
+1175 IGWNYCWSNNT

-1205 HNGSV
+1205 HSVTVGSYSESV
-1210 DSSNVEAGTQFYHP
+1210 IDSSNVSAGTQFYHP

-1232 GCPLNGNWYIEV
+1232 GCPLNGDWYIEV
-1244 MDGWGIDNGYIF
+1244 IDGYGADNGYIF
-1256 GWELSLTEEQFLSNP
+1256 SWELALTDELLMSNN

-1284 TVISDTSF
+1284 TVMSDTSF

-1308 TLHFYDSDGCSFD
+1308 TLHFYDSEGCSFD
-1321 TIVPVQVYAAPHS
+1321 TIVPIQVNAAPHT

-1341 DEYEWNGVTLTT
+1341 DDYEWNGVTYTT
-1353 SGEYTQTFPSTANCD
+1353 SGEYTRTFSSSAGCD
-1368 SVVTLHLTINDV
+1368 SVVTLHLTISDF
-1380 ATGIDTQTACNEYIW
+1380 ATGTDIQTACDEFTW
-1395 IDGNTYTAS
+1395 IDGVTYTES

-1409 YTIVGG
+1409 FTIENG
-1415 SVLGCDSVVSLNLT
+1415 SMQGCDSVVTLNLT
-1429 INDAYEVNDERTVC
+1429 INDVYEVNDERTIC
-1443 PNALPYVWNDV
+1443 PTALPYIWNDV
-1454 TFTEAGTQ
+1454 TFNEAGTQ
-1462 SVTLTATNGCDSVVN
+1462 SVTLTAANGCDSVVN
-1477 MTLSL
+1477 MTLAL
-1482 NDAYEINDERTVCPT
+1482 NDAYNVNDERTVCPT
-1497 ALPYEWNGVTF
+1497 ALPYEWNDVIF

-1513 QSVTLTAVN
+1513 QSVTLTA
-1522 GCDSVV
+1522 
-1528 NMTLSLNDAY
+1528 A
-1538 EINDERTVCPTAL
+1538 
-1551 PYEWNGVTF
+1551 
-1560 NEAGTQSVTLTATN
+1560 
-1574 GCDSVVNMT
+1574 
-1583 LSLNDAYEINDERT
+1583 
-1597 VCPNA
+1597 
-1602 LPYSWNGVT
+1602 
-1611 FNEAGTQSVTLTAV
+1611 

-1633 MTLSLNSAYEV
+1633 MTLSLNSAYE
-1644 NDEITVCPN
+1644 
-1653 ALPYEWNNVTFTEA
+1653 
-1667 GTQSVT
+1667 
-1673 LTATNGCDS
+1673 
-1682 VVNMTLSLNDAYEIN
+1682 IN
-1697 DERTVCPTA
+1697 DER
-1706 LPYEWNGVTFHE
+1706 
-1718 AGTQSVT
+1718 
-1725 LTATNGCDSV
+1725 
-1735 VNMILSLNSAYEIN
+1735 
-1749 DERTVCP
+1749 
-1756 TALPYVWNGLTFNEA
+1756 
-1771 GTQSV
+1771 
-1776 TLTADNGCDSVVN
+1776 
-1789 MTLSLNDAYEV
+1789 
-1800 NDEITVCPTAL
+1800 
-1811 PYSWN
+1811 
-1816 GVTFNEAGTQS
+1816 
-1827 VTLTAVNGCDSV
+1827 
-1839 VNMTLSLNSAYE
+1839 
-1851 VNDEI
+1851 

-1949 LNDAYEIN
+1949 LNSAYEIN

-1964 TALPYVWNGVTFNE
+1964 TALPYVWNGLTFNE
-1978 AGMQSVTLTAVNGCD
+1978 AGTQSVTITADNGCD

-1998 TLSLNDAYEINDEIT
+1998 TLSLNSAYEVNDDITVCPTALPYVWNGVTFTEAGTQSVTITAANGCDSVVNMTLSLNSAYEVNDEITVCPNALPYVWNDVTFTEAGTQSVTLTATNGCDSVVNMTLSLNSAYEVNDERT

-2036 TLTADNG
+2036 TLTA
-2043 CDSVVNM
+2043 V
-2050 TLSLNDAYEIND
+2050 
-2062 ERTVCPTALP
+2062 
-2072 YSWNGVSFTEAGT
+2072 
-2085 QSVTLTATNGCDS
+2085 NGCDS

-2138 SVTITAANGCDSV
+2138 SVTLTADNGCDSV

-2167 RTVCPTAL
+2167 ITVCPTALPYVWNGVTFNEAGMQSVTLTAVNGCDSIVNMTLALNDTYEVNDERTVCPTAL
-2175 PYSWNG
+2175 PYVWNGVTFNEAGTQSVTLTAANGCDSVVNMTLSVNDAYEINDERTICPTALPYIWNG

-2199 CDSVVNMTL
+2199 CDSAVNMTL

-2221 QCGGTFIWNG
+2221 QCGGTFTWNG

-2284 SIIAPTGDGL
+2284 SITSPTGDGL

-2417 SIHTPTTGDT
+2417 SIHTPTTSDT
-2427 TATACYSF
+2427 NATACYSF
-2435 FWHGETF
+2435 LWHGETF

-2487 NTAYTQS
+2487 NTA
-2494 GDYVQYFTA
+2494 
-2503 QNGCDSIVTLHL
+2503 
-2515 TINDTVFHQFEAQ
+2515 
-2528 SCYSYDWN
+2528 
-2536 NTTYTQSGDYIQ
+2536 YTQSGDYIQ

-2866 TLVLTATDNTSCA
+2866 TPVLTATDNTSCA

-2986 ALEYASPNLNGEYA
+2986 ALEYASTNLNGEYT

-3083 ATIDDCSASVESSVE
+3083 ATIDDCSASVESSVD

-3382 ESATYT
+3382 ESATYI

-3582 NTSAATFSWAG
+3582 NTSAATFTWAG
-3593 PDSFSSNEQN
+3593 PDSFISNEQN

-3613 NGQYILTVTDSVT
+3613 NGQYILTVTNSVT

-3647 IIGDTVL
+3647 IIGDTVF

-3746 YNYLWGDNSTS
+3746 YNYLWGNNSTS
-3757 QSILVSEGGEYAV
+3757 QSILVSESGEYAV

-3780 STSVNVTVNPIIYV
+3780 STSVNVTVNPIIHV

-3983 TLNIF
+3983 TLNIL

-4020 WNSVEFLTAGDTT
+4020 WNSVEFLTEGDTT

-4083 ILSHNDLSV
+4083 ILSNNDLSV
-4092 AGCDSVTTLHLTVK
+4092 TGCDSVTTLHLTVK

-4191 VNAAGCDSVVTLN
+4191 VNAAGCDSVVTLD
-4204 LTIRRSTTF
+4204 LTIRNTTTY
-4213 TDVFD
+4213 TDTYD

-4314 HSAVTETTCESF
+4314 HSAVTETACESF

-4425 WNNQTYTQSGTYTF
+4425 WNYQTYTQSGTYTF

-4508 PVHTAISQFTCD
+4508 PVHTAISQFSCD

-4552 LTFVDPATSI
+4552 LTFVDPTTSI

>member
-9 VFACAVIATG
+9 LFVCAVIATG

-31 AQNGNAY
+31 AQDGTAY
-38 YTPVNNFYRYSFTQQ
+38 NTPINNYWKYSFTQQ
-53 IFTPGEVGSTGNIT
+53 IFTHDEVGPAGDIT
-67 NIAFKYCYTSPSTKK
+67 KISFKYSYSSSMTKK
-82 NNVKIYLGHTNKDV
+82 NNVKIYLGHTTKNE
-96 FNSTTDWVSPNS
+96 FSSTTDWVSPTG
-108 LTLVYTGDL
+108 LTLVYSGNL
-117 NCSTGWNDFELDVP
+117 NCSAGWNEFELDIP
-131 FAYNGV
+131 FAYNGG
-137 DNLIVCVDDESNQ
+137 DNLLVCVEDESNQ

-155 YTFYYTNCTDNKT
+155 YTFYYTNCTGNNALVYYDDYD
-168 LTYQNDATSWTNSTS
+168 LWTSSS
-183 NSGTL
+183 DGSL
-188 RSYRPDICFKFCEPY
+188 YSYRSDIRFSFCEPY
-203 AMSSGTH
+203 AMSSGTQ

-225 SGNYAAN
+225 SNSYSAY
-232 SNDTLIIYPSTND
+232 SNDTLIIYPATSG

-255 NMANQSSG
+255 AIEAPSSSG
-263 GIPYDYIKIFNG
+263 TLYDYIKIFNG
-275 DDVSG
+275 EGVSG

-310 HSNGSNQKDGF
+310 HSDGSIQQNGF

-362 NSNDILIINPTS
+362 NSNDTLIILPSS
-374 SGCFVSLTGTY
+374 SGCMVSLTGTY
-385 YTEASYDTIKIYN
+385 VTESVSFDYIKIYN
-398 GAGVS
+398 GTGVS
-403 GALLAT
+403 GTLLAT
-409 LAGNGTVTTPIT
+409 LAETGSVTTPI
-421 STASNGALTISFH
+421 SSSASNGALTIVFH
-434 SDGSVQYDGFEFFI
+434 SDGSVQKSGYEFFI
-448 DCSGGCSCGIG
+448 DCAGGCSCGIG
-459 PSGLNATTGDQ
+459 PSGLNTATGDQ
-470 QITLTWNA
+470 QVTLSWTA
-478 AAGASGYLIEYGPH
+478 APGANGYLIEYGPH
-492 GFTPGTGTQVSTNN
+492 GFMPGTGTQVSTNG

-512 NLVNGAE
+512 NLVNGTE

-532 ITPVMISATPN
+532 APPVMVSATPN
-543 ITYNMTSGTHT
+543 NKIIMHSGTST
-554 ITSCGTIVY
+554 ITTCNTLVY

-583 PSSSGCMVSLTG
+583 PSSSGCLVSLTG
-595 TYLTE
+595 TYVTE
-600 SVSLDYIKVFNGA
+600 SITYDYIKIYNGT
-613 GTSGTLLATFGGTGA
+613 GTSGTLLATLAGTGS

-643 IVFHSDGSVQKSG
+643 IIFHSDGSSQYSG
-656 YEFFIDCSGG
+656 YEFNIQC
-666 CSCGIGPSGLNATT
+666 
-680 GNQQIILSWTA
+680 
-691 ATDANGYVIEY
+691 
-702 GPHGFAPGTGTQ
+702 
-714 VSTNST
+714 
-720 SYTFNNLTNGLELD
+720 
-734 FYVSMICNGT
+734 
-744 PAVPVM
+744 
-750 VSSTPNN
+750 
-757 DISMQSGSTTIT
+757 
-769 ACNTIV
+769 
-775 YDNGGAN
+775 
-782 GDYANSSNDTLII
+782 
-795 YPATT
+795 
-800 GCKISL
+800 
-806 TGSYVTE
+806 
-813 SATLDYIKIFD
+813 
-824 GAGVTGTLLATLG
+824 
-837 GTGSVTTPI
+837 
-846 NSTDA
+846 
-851 NGALTIV
+851 
-858 FRSDGSVQK
+858 
-867 SGFEFVISTICQGNC
+867 NC
-882 NCDFSPQ
+882 NVFQ
-889 TIYLADTVYC
+889 VTDTVCFGSHYQN
-899 CVPYHDNGLDTTFTH
+899 YGFDTTF
-914 AGTYKFSFVNI
+914 VI
-925 PNNNCDTIRNVLLTL
+925 PGEHSLSYVDQNGSIYVLQLY
-940 TVLPVS
+940 VLPKNHIS
-946 ISGSSY
+946 ITGDHY

-957 SVTLTAS
+957 TIILTAS
-964 PGVSYL
+964 PSVSYL
-970 WNTGET
+970 WSTGET
-976 SQSITVNQ
+976 TQSISVSQ
-984 IGTYRVTVT
+984 DGTYQVTVT
-993 AEQGCTAS
+993 NIYGCTATAIHS
-1001 ASHIVAPIDEFISSI
+1001 VTPINEFISSI
-1016 SIPDMCAGN
+1016 NIPDMCAGN

-1038 IELYH
+1038 IQMYH
-1043 TQSTLSIADTAFLP
+1043 TQSTLSVADTAFLP
-1057 DGVPCDPYGCSY
+1057 DGIPCDPYGCSY
-1069 RSTLTFTDYND
+1069 RSTLTFTDYSENA
-1080 TSIVES
+1080 IVES

-1111 PNGQKADIMR
+1111 PNGQKADIMH
-1121 WSGSGSTDCS
+1121 WAGTGSSVCSDSIPDSSIGWQPGDNCYGSTF
-1131 SLIPESS
+1131 
-1138 REWQDGDNYSSAHFG
+1138 FG
-1153 DAYDFEDSDNKCDMT
+1153 EAYDYGATDKCDI
-1168 SANNAPG
+1168 SASENAPG
-1175 TGWNYCWSNNN
+1175 IGWNYCWSNNT

-1205 HNGSV
+1205 HSVTVGSYSESV
-1210 DSSNVEAGTQFYHP
+1210 IDSSNVSAGTQFYHP

-1232 GCPLNGNWYIEV
+1232 GCPLNGDWYIEV
-1244 MDGWGIDNGYIF
+1244 IDGYGADNGYIF
-1256 GWELSLTEEQFLSNP
+1256 SWELALTDELLMSNN

-1284 TVISDTSF
+1284 TVMSDTSF

-1308 TLHFYDSDGCSFD
+1308 TLHFYDSEGCSFD
-1321 TIVPVQVYAAPHS
+1321 TIVPIQVNAAPHT

-1341 DEYEWNGVTLTT
+1341 DDYEWNGVTYTT
-1353 SGEYTQTFPSTANCD
+1353 SGEYTRTFSSSAGCD
-1368 SVVTLHLTINDV
+1368 SVVTLHLTISDF
-1380 ATGIDTQTACNEYIW
+1380 ATGTDIQTACDEFTW
-1395 IDGNTYTAS
+1395 IDGVTYTES

-1409 YTIVGG
+1409 FTIENG
-1415 SVLGCDSVVSLNLT
+1415 SMQGCDSVVTLNLT
-1429 INDAYEVNDERTVC
+1429 INDVYEVNDERTICPTALPYIWNDVTFNEAGTQSVTLTAANGCDSVVNMTLALNDAYNVNDERTVCPTALPYEWNDVIFNEAGTQSVTLTAANGCDSVVNMTLSLNSAYEINDERTVCPNALPYEWNNVTFTEAGTQSVTLTATNGCDSVVNMTLSLNDAYEINDERTVCPTALPYVWNGVTFTEAGTQSVTLTTTNGCDSVVNMTLSLNDAYEINDERTVCPTALPYSWNGVTFNEAGTQSVTLTAVNGCDSVVNMTLSLNSAYEINDERTVCPTALPYVWNGLTFNEAGTQSVTITADNGCDSVVNMTLSLNSAYEVNDDITVCPTALPYVWNGVTFTEAGTQSVTITAANGCDSVVNMTLSLNSAYEVNDEITVC

-1497 ALPYEWNGVTF
+1497 ALPYSWNGVTF
-1508 NEAGT
+1508 HEAGT
-1513 QSVTLTAVN
+1513 QSVTLTA
-1522 GCDSVV
+1522 
-1528 NMTLSLNDAY
+1528 A
-1538 EINDERTVCPTAL
+1538 
-1551 PYEWNGVTF
+1551 
-1560 NEAGTQSVTLTATN
+1560 
-1574 GCDSVVNMT
+1574 
-1583 LSLNDAYEINDERT
+1583 
-1597 VCPNA
+1597 
-1602 LPYSWNGVT
+1602 
-1611 FNEAGTQSVTLTAV
+1611 

-1633 MTLSLNSAYEV
+1633 MTLSLNSAYE
-1644 NDEITVCPN
+1644 
-1653 ALPYEWNNVTFTEA
+1653 
-1667 GTQSVT
+1667 
-1673 LTATNGCDS
+1673 
-1682 VVNMTLSLNDAYEIN
+1682 IN
-1697 DERTVCPTA
+1697 DER
-1706 LPYEWNGVTFHE
+1706 
-1718 AGTQSVT
+1718 
-1725 LTATNGCDSV
+1725 
-1735 VNMILSLNSAYEIN
+1735 
-1749 DERTVCP
+1749 
-1756 TALPYVWNGLTFNEA
+1756 
-1771 GTQSV
+1771 
-1776 TLTADNGCDSVVN
+1776 
-1789 MTLSLNDAYEV
+1789 
-1800 NDEITVCPTAL
+1800 
-1811 PYSWN
+1811 
-1816 GVTFNEAGTQS
+1816 
-1827 VTLTAVNGCDSV
+1827 
-1839 VNMTLSLNSAYE
+1839 
-1851 VNDEI
+1851 

-1957 DERTVCP
+1957 DEITVCP

-1993 SVVNM
+1993 SIVNM
-1998 TLSLNDAYEINDEIT
+1998 TLALNDTYEVNDERT

-2036 TLTADNG
+2036 TLTA
-2043 CDSVVNM
+2043 
-2050 TLSLNDAYEIND
+2050 
-2062 ERTVCPTALP
+2062 
-2072 YSWNGVSFTEAGT
+2072 
-2085 QSVTLTATNGCDS
+2085 
-2098 VVNMTLSL
+2098 
-2106 NDAYEINDERTVCPT
+2106 
-2121 ALPYVWN
+2121 
-2128 GVTFTEAGTQ
+2128 
-2138 SVTITAANGCDSV
+2138 ANGCDSV
-2151 VNMTLSL
+2151 VNMTLSV

-2167 RTVCPTAL
+2167 RTICPTAL
-2175 PYSWNG
+2175 PYIWNG

-2199 CDSVVNMTL
+2199 CDSAVNMTL

-2221 QCGGTFIWNG
+2221 QCGGTFTWNG

-2284 SIIAPTGDGL
+2284 SITSPTGDGL

-2417 SIHTPTTGDT
+2417 SIHTPTTSDT
-2427 TATACYSF
+2427 NATACYSF
-2435 FWHGETF
+2435 LWHGETF

-2457 CDSVVTLHLTIND
+2457 CDSVVTLHLTINDTVFHQFEAQSCYSYDWNNTAYTQSGDYIQYFTAQNGCDSIVTLHLTIND

-2515 TINDTVFHQFEAQ
+2515 TINDTVFHQFDAQ
-2528 SCYSYDWN
+2528 SCYSYEWN
-2536 NTTYTQSGDYIQ
+2536 NTI
-2548 YFTAQNGC
+2548 
-2556 DSIVTLHLT
+2556 
-2565 INDTV
+2565 
-2570 FHQFEA
+2570 
-2576 QSCYSYD
+2576 
-2583 WNNTAYTQSGD
+2583 YTQSGD

-2682 NNTTYTQSGDYVQSF
+2682 NNTT
-2697 TAQNG
+2697 
-2702 CDSIVT
+2702 
-2708 LHLTISDTVFH
+2708 
-2719 QFEAQ
+2719 
-2724 SCYSYEW
+2724 
-2731 NNTIYTQSGDYV
+2731 YTQSGDYV

-2866 TLVLTATDNTSCA
+2866 TPVLTATDNTSCA

-2986 ALEYASPNLNGEYA
+2986 ALEYASTNLNGEYT

-3083 ATIDDCSASVESSVE
+3083 ATIDDCSASVESSVD

-3382 ESATYT
+3382 ESATYI

-3582 NTSAATFSWAG
+3582 NTSAATFTWAG
-3593 PDSFSSNEQN
+3593 PDSFISNEQN

-3613 NGQYILTVTDSVT
+3613 NGQYILTVTNSVT

-3647 IIGDTVL
+3647 IIGDTVF

-3746 YNYLWGDNSTS
+3746 YNYLWGNNSTS
-3757 QSILVSEGGEYAV
+3757 QSILVSESGEYAV

-3780 STSVNVTVNPIIYV
+3780 STSVNVTVNPIIHV

-3983 TLNIF
+3983 TLNIL

-4020 WNSVEFLTAGDTT
+4020 WNSVEFLTEGDTT

-4083 ILSHNDLSV
+4083 ILSNNDLSV
-4092 AGCDSVTTLHLTVK
+4092 TGCDSVTTLHLTVK

-4191 VNAAGCDSVVTLN
+4191 VNAAGCDSVVTLD
-4204 LTIRRSTTF
+4204 LTIRNTTTY
-4213 TDVFD
+4213 TDTYD

-4314 HSAVTETTCESF
+4314 HSAVTETACESF

-4425 WNNQTYTQSGTYTF
+4425 WNYQTYTQSGTYTF

-4508 PVHTAISQFTCD
+4508 PVHTAISQFSCD

-4552 LTFVDPATSI
+4552 LTFVDPTTSI